1 MQTTK
6 LLLVIGLGATLV
18 ALALTSGAGDTEA
31 QIKAREALRQKMSEL
46 DTPSATA
53 PTPEAPEPRPAPAK
67 PAKPAT
73 PTPPA
78 APPQAV
84 VPVAAPQKKAP
95 VVPVAPVPAP
105 APVPAAAPALAVT
118 IPSTPKFGPVPD
130 AVENENTA
138 RAREA
143 LRQQMAALE
152 FAPVPDAVENAN
164 TSLAREAMRQEMAL
178 LQSAPTVPTKSGR
191 STGFA
196 TPVVSAPLV
205 MEVPLSPLTGSKAA
219 RLAQLLQRYNA
230 DQITPKEYHTQRA
243 AIIAEP

>member
-1 MQTTK
+1 M
-6 LLLVIGLGATLV
+6 LFR
-18 ALALTSGAGDTEA
+18 S
-31 QIKAREALRQKMSEL
+31 
-46 DTPSATA
+46 
-53 PTPEAPEPRPAPAK
+53 
-67 PAKPAT
+67 
-73 PTPPA
+73 
-78 APPQAV
+78 
-84 VPVAAPQKKAP
+84 
-95 VVPVAPVPAP
+95 
-105 APVPAAAPALAVT
+105 
-118 IPSTPKFGPVPD
+118 
-130 AVENENTA
+130 
-138 RAREA
+138 
-143 LRQQMAALE
+143 LE

-178 LQSAPTVPTKSGR
+178 LQSAPVVPTKSGR